1 MRYRCIIVDD
11 EPISIN
17 ILSKYV
23 AAVPILEL
31 SGTCSNGLQAFDLLF
46 GKKIDLI
53 FLDIEMPGL
62 QGTELVKSLQH
73 PPAIIFTTAHKDF
86 AAEAF
91 ELDALDYLVKPVSFE
106 RFLKAINK
114 LPRNSPEGNE
124 IVGLMSNYL
133 YFRSGRKMVKVLYEN
148 ILYIECLKDYVLI
161 HRQNEPEVKVKQ
173 AFNALE
179 AILPRHLF
187 LRIHR
192 SFIVSKPKITAF
204 SRDFVEIGPLE
215 IPIGRK
221 YKEVTAALDDD
232 QSDN

>member
-11 EPISIN
+11 EPNAIN

-31 SGTCSNGLQAFDLLF
+31 CGTCTNGLQALDVLF

-62 QGTELVKSLQH
+62 QGTMLVKSLQN
-73 PPAIIFTTAHKDF
+73 PPAVIFTTAHNHF

-91 ELDALDYLVKPVSFE
+91 DLDALDYLIKPVSFE

-114 LPRNSPEGNE
+114 LPRNFSEGNE

-133 YFRSGRKMVKVLYEN
+133 YFRSGRKMVKVLFDN
-148 ILYIECLKDYVLI
+148 ILYIECLKDYIII
-161 HRQNEPEVKVKQ
+161 HRNNAPEVRVKQ
-173 AFNALE
+173 AFNTLE

-204 SRDFVEIGPLE
+204 SRDFVEIGSLE

-221 YKEVTAALDDD
+221 YKEVTAALEED
-232 QSDN
+232 